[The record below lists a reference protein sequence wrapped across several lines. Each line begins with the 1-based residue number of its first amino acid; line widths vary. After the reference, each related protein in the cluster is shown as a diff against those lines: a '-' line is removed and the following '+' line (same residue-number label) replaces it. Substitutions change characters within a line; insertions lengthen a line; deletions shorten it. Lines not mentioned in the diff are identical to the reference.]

1 MASPM
6 SVWRSLM
13 FTEFSPTQWG
23 RGSYLHRLVG
33 LGQGW
38 TRGSWLWPGFEAI
51 ATGLLA
57 LIYITAPFT
66 STTMLGVFMVL
77 CGGLWALIT
86 FADRESVGLT
96 PIHVLVFAY
105 WCIAAIATG
114 LSPVKTAAAAGLAKL
129 TVNLFVFL
137 LAARL
142 LQKRL
147 WLNRLILVILLV
159 GLLVGSYGI
168 RQQVDGVKQLATWND
183 PTSELAQ
190 ATRVYSFLGN
200 PNLLA
205 AYLLPMTGLSLGAL
219 FAWRLW
225 LPKALAAT
233 LVVVNVLCLFFT
245 QSRGGWLGLVAL
257 LGIFTSLSYFWWYPK
272 IPRFWQRWLLP
283 IALGLG
289 TAGIIGAFVTLEP
302 LRMRVMS
309 IFAGRQDS
317 SNNFRIN
324 VWEGVKAMIRA
335 RPLIGIGPGN
345 EAFNKIYPLF
355 MRPKYTALSAY
366 SIYLEILVETGI
378 IGFSCMI
385 WLLVLTVS
393 KGLQLIHACRQRSAP
408 EGLWIMGALAAIAGL
423 LVHGAV
429 DTVWYRPPV
438 STLWWFLMAIIAG
451 QWASVQGELP
461 QPATLNSE
469 ASSS

>member
-1 MASPM
+1 
-6 SVWRSLM
+6 M

-105 WCIAAIATG
+105 WCISAIATG

-142 LQKRL
+142 LQKRP

-168 RQQVDGVKQLATWND
+168 RQQVDGVEQLATWND

-219 FAWRLW
+219 CAWRLW

-257 LGIFTSLSYFWWYPK
+257 LGVFIGLSYYWWYPK

-283 IALGLG
+283 LTLGIG
-289 TAGIIGAFVTLEP
+289 TVGIIGAFVVLEP
-302 LRMRVMS
+302 LRMRIMS

-385 WLLVLTVS
+385 WLLALTVS

-451 QWASVQGELP
+451 QWASAQGELP
-461 QPATLNSE
+461 QPATLNSD
-469 ASSS
+469 ASSP